1 MKINVKFYRFIAKFI
16 LVITVSV
23 TVLVIAFVAVRV
35 SGRNRL
41 YNTGNSTGPDLSLAD
56 IEQEQ
61 YENAGANQIDEI
73 DDWQEGDVRY
83 KGVHYRYNSDILTFL
98 FMGIDKNTVVEPVKN
113 GIDGGQADALFLLVL
128 DPSKKEASII
138 GINRNTMTDVA
149 VYDEDGRYRMDMVA
163 QICLQH
169 GFGDGAA
176 SSCERSVDAVSR
188 LFYNL
193 PVNGYCAINMGA
205 VPLINDAVGGVELTA
220 LETIPDTWIT
230 EGETITLTGE
240 EAYKYVRSRNTD
252 EFASA
257 DRRLERQRQYLTAYG
272 AKAMSEMKSDI
283 TLPLT
288 IYNTLNKYMVTDISV
303 DEVSYLATQAP
314 DYDFDGSRF
323 YQLEGETVMGSRYEE
338 FYADET
344 ALYEL
349 ILEVFY
355 IEIE

>member
-1 MKINVKFYRFIAKFI
+1 MKINVKLYRFIAKFI
-16 LVITVSV
+16 LVVAVTV
-23 TVLVIAFVAVRV
+23 TVLAMAFAAVRV

-41 YNTGNSTGPDLSLAD
+41 YDTGNSTGPDLSLAD

-61 YENAGANQIDEI
+61 YENAVVNQEEET

-128 DPSKKEASII
+128 DPDKKEASII

-149 VYDEDGRYRMDMVA
+149 VYDENGRYRMDMVA

-176 SSCERSVDAVSR
+176 SSCERSVDAVSE
-188 LFYNL
+188 LFYDL

-240 EAYKYVRSRNTD
+240 EAYKYVRSRDTD

-257 DRRLERQRQYLTAYG
+257 DRRLEHQKQYLTAYA
-272 AKAMSEMKSDI
+272 AKVMSEIKSDI

-288 IYNTLNKYMVTDISV
+288 IYSTLNKYMVTDISV

-338 FYADET
+338 FYVDET

-349 ILEVFY
+349 ILEIFY